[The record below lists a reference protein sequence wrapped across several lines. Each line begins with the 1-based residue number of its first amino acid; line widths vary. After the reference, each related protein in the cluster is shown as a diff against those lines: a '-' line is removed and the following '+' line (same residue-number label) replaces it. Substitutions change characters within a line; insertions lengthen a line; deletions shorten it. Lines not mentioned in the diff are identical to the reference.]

1 MLVEVGLVVVVVLRE
16 HGILTLLG
24 AGVGI
29 LYLVTISREHVNLRF
44 RDVLEART
52 RTGTGKLSATHALT
66 EDTVLV
72 PPLDATT
79 ADVVTLIT
87 VSATDVRTVPKESTA
102 ALLPHAI
109 TAPRV
114 VITPTP
120 QDVVATSTL
129 LAVTRLARVM
139 LFPCTALQEPT
150 LDEGGVDAVLALRG
164 LTPSRL
170 DVVIAPSEHISHT
183 PRSGSATTA
192 PWATTSLTYA
202 KTSAIGAQLALCPD
216 LAQLGA
222 LAVPL
227 DDMSRIGTLVRSALR
242 VHTHRPR

>member
-1 MLVEVGLVVVVVLRE
+1 MLVEVGLVVVVVRRE

-29 LYLVTISREHVNLRF
+29 LYLATISRKRVNPRF
-44 RDVLEART
+44 RNVLEART
-52 RTGTGKLSATHALT
+52 RTATDKLSATHALM

-87 VSATDVRTVPKESTA
+87 GTATDVRTVPKESTA

-109 TAPRV
+109 TALGV
-114 VITPTP
+114 VITPTL

-139 LFPCTALQEPT
+139 LFPCTVPQEPT
-150 LDEGGVDAVLALRG
+150 LAEGGVDAVLALRE

-170 DVVIAPSEHISHT
+170 DAVIAPSEHISHT
-183 PRSGSATTA
+183 SKNGSATTA
-192 PWATTSLTYA
+192 PWATTSRTYA
-202 KTSAIGAQLALCPD
+202 KTFAIGAQLALCPE

-227 DDMSRIGTLVRSALR
+227 DDMSRIGTPVRSAPR
-242 VHTHRPR
+242 VHTHHPR